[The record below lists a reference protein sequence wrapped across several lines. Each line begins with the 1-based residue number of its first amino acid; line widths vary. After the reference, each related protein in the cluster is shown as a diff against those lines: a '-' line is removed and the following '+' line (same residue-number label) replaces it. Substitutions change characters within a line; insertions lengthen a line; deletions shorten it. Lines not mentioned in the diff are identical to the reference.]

1 MGKVLKIFTLGNVD
15 NYFDEAQKNIT
26 KRLSSELSKI
36 HNVRYDNAKR
46 NVFNMSF
53 WKNLNKFKPD
63 IIHVF
68 LRPTTFVLLY
78 ANIFKLF
85 SWKSK
90 IVISAFQPP
99 LIIWG
104 LDSLIS
110 YIQPDLFVTITNK
123 LANHFEKF
131 KCKVRVLPCGVD
143 IHKFQPITDELRNQL
158 RKKYGLP
165 LDKFI
170 VLHVGHSTKG
180 RNLPLLKNISKNDNI
195 QVVFVS
201 SKSFNIENSL
211 IEELLNSG
219 CHVITDYLENIQEIY
234 QLSDC
239 YVFPTINESNSIGLP
254 LSVLEAMACN
264 IPIITTKFGALP
276 ELFGEDDSF
285 LFFNGTDEDLC
296 AKIKIIMKSASKIN
310 NRDKVLEFDWQNVT
324 RKLEGIY
331 LHLLS
336 GQMK

>member
-1 MGKVLKIFTLGNVD
+1 MNIYILGNID

-26 KRLSSELSKI
+26 KRLTFELSKL
-36 HNVRYDNAKR
+36 HEVKYENAKE
-46 NVFNMSF
+46 NILSLTF
-53 WKNLNKFKPD
+53 WKNLKRFQPD
-63 IIHVF
+63 IIHIF
-68 LRPTTFVLLY
+68 LRPTTFVLFYSNL
-78 ANIFKLF
+78 FKLF
-85 SWKSK
+85 SQKSK

-99 LIIWG
+99 QMLGGFDTIINY
-104 LDSLIS
+104 LK
-110 YIQPDLFVTITNK
+110 PDLFITITNK
-123 LANHFEKF
+123 LAKHFEEL
-131 KCKVRVLPCGVD
+131 KCKVHVLPCGVD
-143 IHKFQPITDELRNQL
+143 IHKFQPITNELKNQL
-158 RKKYGLP
+158 RNKYGLP

-170 VLHVGHSTKG
+170 ALHVGHSTKG
-180 RNLPLLKNISKNDNI
+180 RNLPLLKTLSKDNNIK
-195 QVVFVS
+195 VVFVS

-254 LSVLEAMACN
+254 LSVLEAMACD

-276 ELFGEDDSF
+276 ELFTEDDSF

-296 AKIKIIMKSASKIN
+296 AKIKTIMKSISKVN

-331 LHLLS
+331 LNLLS